1 MRGCH
6 VVGSTVQCDNLP
18 LDLPFFCSVA
28 LIRPSM
34 PPLGAALSIVGK
46 DKGGNG
52 WRMEFLDF
60 KRVELGLLVIL
71 FRKIRFQVWDVLDLE
86 SLSYWPV
93 CELCIWYVLTTDL
106 LKRMKKNG
114 PRCEQ
119 GWRFS
124 SGHAEPLPWTTLFVD
139 PSDPLSFGVREPLI
153 QKKT

>member
-6 VVGSTVQCDNLP
+6 VVESTVQCDNGP

-46 DKGGNG
+46 ERMER
-52 WRMEFLDF
+52 RMEFLDF
-60 KRVELGLLVIL
+60 KRVELGLLVIR
-71 FRKIRFQVWDVLDLE
+71 FRKIRFQVWDVLDLK

-106 LKRMKKNG
+106 LKRMKQKRPKVWARLAVFVRSCWTSPLND
-114 PRCEQ
+114 PFCRSKRSTLL
-119 GWRFS
+119 WS
-124 SGHAEPLPWTTLFVD
+124 SGTVHP
-139 PSDPLSFGVREPLI
+139 
-153 QKKT
+153 KKA